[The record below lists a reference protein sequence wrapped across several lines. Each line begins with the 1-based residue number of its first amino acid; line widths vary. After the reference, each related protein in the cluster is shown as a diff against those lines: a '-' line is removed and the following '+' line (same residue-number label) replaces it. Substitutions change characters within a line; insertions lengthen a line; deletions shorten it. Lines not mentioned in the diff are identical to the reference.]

1 MTESIKLGIP
11 GLAVPQGKWCEVACT
26 RGVHEAVVDEYLRV
40 DFDRL
45 KQHPAAESAPVVHAQ
60 QHREIRTAENTL
72 YAALCVRNHAAY
84 CIFCEW
90 DTSP

>member
-1 MTESIKLGIP
+1 MRQLLMSIFGWILTASNNILP
-11 GLAVPQGKWCEVACT
+11 LN
-26 RGVHEAVVDEYLRV
+26 RR
-40 DFDRL
+40 
-45 KQHPAAESAPVVHAQ
+45 PVVHAQ

>member
-40 DFDRL
+40 NFDRL
-45 KQHPAAESAPVVHAQ
+45 KQHPAAESAPVVRAQ
-60 QHREIRTAENTL
+60 QHREIRTAENIEPRGDVVVQDRPGF
-72 YAALCVRNHAAY
+72 AIRPWPVR
-84 CIFCEW
+84 
-90 DTSP
+90 